1 MAVPVGSNVQNKDSF
16 PIAGLWPGMRYM
28 LRVMATNSAGTTV
41 AEYTVTTLPVMG
53 GNTIHFVSWHLRS
66 NFQIPY
72 TVYRVTIEATSKFLT
87 LFTE

>member
-28 LRVMATNSAGTTV
+28 LRVTATNSAGTTV

-53 GNTIHFVSWHLRS
+53 GNTTYLVVWHLRH
-66 NFQIPY
+66 NFQILH
-72 TVYRVTIEATSKFLT
+72 TVYRVTKDYHRSSSY
-87 LFTE
+87 

>member
-53 GNTIHFVSWHLRS
+53 GNTIHFVSSLHCLQSDKRLS
-66 NFQIPY
+66 QKLLIVKDLKN
-72 TVYRVTIEATSKFLT
+72 K
-87 LFTE
+87 